1 MKFLKQL
8 NKDWQILVLAG
19 VVSFG
24 FVAVINWSPHSET
37 KSKDSVDTLIPAGY
51 ILIPIEVQNYESLDS
66 LLGQYGIVDLFKGD
80 GRDGKLVAK
89 NIRILRA
96 PLNPSHFAVL
106 APESEASAIL
116 AQAGNFYVAIKSPN
130 QLGTQIVTKE
140 KHIKRVYFD
149 GE

>member
-1 MKFLKQL
+1 MKLFKQL
-8 NKDWQILVLAG
+8 NKDWQILLLAG
-19 VVSFG
+19 AVSFS
-24 FVAVINWSPHSET
+24 FVGVINWSSKSEST
-37 KSKDSVDTLIPAGY
+37 PRESVDTLIPAGY
-51 ILIPIEVQNYESLDS
+51 ILVPIEVQNYESLDS

-80 GRDGKLVAK
+80 GKDGKLVAR

-106 APESEASAIL
+106 APEAEASAIL

-130 QLGTQIVTKE
+130 QSGTHIVTQGKRT
-140 KHIKRVYFD
+140 KRVYFD